1 MQPSWL
7 HSHTCENP
15 PCGGLFIE
23 HSVLE
28 FFGGV
33 RSVEA
38 EKKTVPNFSA
48 LLVLFISSQQ
58 QSANALILKIM
69 PKPFVPHFPTVCLC
83 V

>member
-38 EKKTVPNFSA
+38 EKKLCQTLAP
-48 LLVLFISSQQ
+48 
-58 QSANALILKIM
+58 
-69 PKPFVPHFPTVCLC
+69 CLC
-83 V
+83 YLYPVNNNLQTH